1 MRMSEWIDVAQVQ
14 AFEAEQT
21 NAYRVCTFPD
31 GWVDRYGSDALVSY
45 KTPIAQER
53 LTTELFLWSL
63 SVNFKFTRVFARFL
77 PKQNAERE
85 APKLVVG
92 DPAADLQSTALER
105 SLIYGID
112 FAAGYSVGLFVDQR
126 HNRSYVRQVRPK
138 NMLNC
143 FAYTC
148 AFSVAAASVGA
159 KTVSV
164 DLSKKSL
171 ARGRQNFELN
181 ALPIEEDHRFIADD
195 AMEVLPR
202 LARKGERFGVIILD
216 PPTFSRSKTGK
227 PFQVEEDFEKLLMMA
242 LEVAERDAHILLST
256 NCTTLNE
263 KGLQVMGRFCLK
275 ASRRAGNFHSEPPLP
290 DYPRG
295 IAARTVWLTLR

>member
-1 MRMSEWIDVAQVQ
+1 MRMSEWIDAELVK

-21 NAYRVCTFPD
+21 TAYRVCTFPD

-63 SVNFKFTRVFARFL
+63 SVNFKFTRVFARYL

-92 DPAADLQSTALER
+92 DPAASLQSVATER
-105 SLIYGID
+105 GLQYGVD

-126 HNRSYVRQVRPK
+126 NNRSYVRQVRPK
-138 NMLNC
+138 TLLNC

-148 AFSVAAASVGA
+148 AFSVAAAHVGA
-159 KTVSV
+159 STLNV

-171 ARGRQNFELN
+171 ARGRDNLTLN
-181 ALPIEEDHRFIADD
+181 SHSLDDHRFIADD
-195 AMEVLPR
+195 VMEVLPR
-202 LARKGERFGVIILD
+202 LAHKGEKFAVIILD
-216 PPTFSRSKTGK
+216 PPTFSRSKAGK
-227 PFQVEEDFEKLLMMA
+227 PFQVEEDFEKLLFLA

-256 NCTTLNE
+256 NCTSIND

-275 ASRRAGNFHSEPPLP
+275 ATRRAGNFHTEPPLP

-295 IAARTVWLTLR
+295 AGARTVWLTLR

>member
-1 MRMSEWIDVAQVQ
+1 MRMSEWIDAAQVQ

-21 NAYRVCTFPD
+21 NAYRVCTFSD

-92 DPAADLQSTALER
+92 DPAAPLQTTAMER
-105 SLIYGID
+105 SLLYGID

-126 HNRSYVRQVRPK
+126 HNRSYVRHVRPK
-138 NMLNC
+138 TMLNC

-148 AFSVAAASVGA
+148 AFSVVAASVGA
-159 KTVSV
+159 QTVSV

-171 ARGRQNFELN
+171 NRGRENFELN
-181 ALPIEEDHRFIADD
+181 SLPTDDHRFIADD

-202 LARKGERFGVIILD
+202 LGRKGEKFDVIILD
-216 PPTFSRSKTGK
+216 PPTFSRSKAGK
-227 PFQVEEDFEKLLMMA
+227 QFQVEEDFEKLLLMA
-242 LEVAERDAHILLST
+242 LEVAGRDAHILLST

-290 DYPRG
+290 DYPRDAG
-295 IAARTVWLTLR
+295 ARTVWLTLR

>member
-1 MRMSEWIDVAQVQ
+1 MRMSEWIDAAQVQ
-14 AFEAEQT
+14 AFEAEET

-63 SVNFKFTRVFARFL
+63 AVNFKFTRVFARFL

-92 DPAADLQSTALER
+92 DATTSLQSTALER
-105 SLIYGID
+105 GLQYGVD

-126 HNRSYVRQVRPK
+126 NNRSFVRQLRPK
-138 NMLNC
+138 TLLNC

-148 AFSVAAASVGA
+148 AFSVAAADAGA

-171 ARGRQNFELN
+171 ARGRENFALN
-181 ALPIEEDHRFIADD
+181 AQPTDDHSFIADD
-195 AMEVLPR
+195 VMEVLPR
-202 LARKGERFGVIILD
+202 LARKEQKFDVIILD
-216 PPTFSRSKTGK
+216 PPTFSRSHSGK
-227 PFQVEEDFEKLLMMA
+227 PFQVEEHFEKLLLLA
-242 LEVAERDAHILLST
+242 LEVAERDARILLST

-263 KGLQVMGRFCLK
+263 KGLEVMGRFCLK
-275 ASRRAGNFHSEPPLP
+275 ASRRAGGFHSETPLP

-295 IAARTVWLTLR
+295 VAARTVWLTLR

>member
-1 MRMSEWIDVAQVQ
+1 MRMSEWIDAAQVQ

-92 DPAADLQSTALER
+92 DPAADLQTTALER
-105 SLIYGID
+105 GLRFGVD

-126 HNRSYVRQVRPK
+126 NNRSFVRQIRPK
-138 NMLNC
+138 TLLNC

-148 AFSVAAASVGA
+148 AFSVAAADVGA

-171 ARGRQNFELN
+171 ARGRENFELN
-181 ALPIEEDHRFIADD
+181 SQPTDDHSFIADD
-195 AMEVLPR
+195 VMELLPR
-202 LARKGERFGVIILD
+202 LARKEQKFDVIILD
-216 PPTFSRSKTGK
+216 PPTFSRSHSGK
-227 PFQVEEDFEKLLMMA
+227 PFQVADDFETLLLLA
-242 LEVAERDAHILLST
+242 LEVAERNARILLST

-275 ASRRAGNFHSEPPLP
+275 ASRRAGGFHSEPPLP
-290 DYPRG
+290 DYPSG
-295 IAARTVWLTLR
+295 VAARTVWLTLR

>member
-1 MRMSEWIDVAQVQ
+1 MKMSEWIDAAQVR

-21 NAYRVCTFPD
+21 DAYRVCTFPD
-31 GWVDRYGSDALVSY
+31 GWVDRYGPDALVSF

-63 SVNFKFTRVFARFL
+63 SVNFKFARVFARFL

-92 DPAADLQSTALER
+92 DPAAGLQGVAVER
-105 SLIYGID
+105 GLKYGTD

-126 HNRSYVRQVRPK
+126 NNRSYVRKVRPK
-138 NMLNC
+138 TLLNC

-148 AFSVAAASVGA
+148 AFSVAAAAEGA

-171 ARGRQNFELN
+171 NRGRENFTLN
-181 ALPIEEDHRFIADD
+181 GYSTDDHRFIADD
-195 AMEVLPR
+195 VMEVLPR
-202 LARKGERFGVIILD
+202 LARKGEKFDVIILD
-216 PPTFSRSKTGK
+216 PPTFSRTKAGR
-227 PFQVEEDFEKLLMMA
+227 PFQVEEDFEKLLLLA

-256 NCTTLNE
+256 NCTTINDT
-263 KGLQVMGRFCLK
+263 GLQVMGRFCLK
-275 ASRRAGNFHSEPPLP
+275 AARRAGNFHSEPPLP
-290 DYPRG
+290 DYPHG
-295 IAARTVWLTLR
+295 TGARTVWLTLR

>member
-1 MRMSEWIDVAQVQ
+1 MSEWVDAELVK

-31 GWVDRYGSDALVSY
+31 GWVDRYGSDAVVSY

-63 SVNFKFTRVFARFL
+63 SVNFKFSRVFARFL

-92 DPAADLQSTALER
+92 DPAAPLKGVALER
-105 SLIYGID
+105 SLQYGID
-112 FAAGYSVGLFVDQR
+112 FEAGYSVGLFVDQR

-138 NMLNC
+138 TMLNC

-148 AFSVAAASVGA
+148 AFSVAAADVGA
-159 KTVSV
+159 KTLSV

-171 ARGRQNFELN
+171 NRGRENFALN
-181 ALPIEEDHRFIADD
+181 SQPLDDHRFIADD
-195 AMEVLPR
+195 VMEVLPR
-202 LARKGERFGVIILD
+202 LARKGEKFNVIILD
-216 PPTFSRSKTGK
+216 PPTFSRSHAGK
-227 PFQVEEDFEKLLMMA
+227 PFQVEEDFEKLLLLA

-256 NCTTLNE
+256 NCTTIND

-275 ASRRAGNFHSEPPLP
+275 ATRRAGGFHSEPPLP

-295 IAARTVWLTLR
+295 VAARTVWLTLR

>member
-1 MRMSEWIDVAQVQ
+1 MKMSEWIDAAQVQ
-14 AFEAEQT
+14 AFEAEET

-63 SVNFKFTRVFARFL
+63 SVKFKFTRVFARFL

-92 DPAADLQSTALER
+92 DAAAPLQSVAMER
-105 SLIYGID
+105 SLLYGTD

-138 NMLNC
+138 AMLNC

-171 ARGRQNFELN
+171 ARGRENFALN
-181 ALPIEEDHRFIADD
+181 SLPTEEKHRFIADD

-202 LARKGERFGVIILD
+202 LARKGEKFDVIILD

-227 PFQVEEDFEKLLMMA
+227 AFQVEEDFEKLLLMA

-290 DYPRG
+290 DYPHG
-295 IAARTVWLTLR
+295 IAARTVWLMLR